1 VTEKLYF
8 HIWIAHKALQ
18 SITILWIILF
28 PQCGKKIIAHDR
40 ERDQGMIHHTF
51 IYQNSRELRKRARK
65 KTKERIKTVSL
76 HLFQA
81 WIIERMRTLLGHSC
95 LHMSPSHFLQRVVG
109 QGLVSS
115 LACKVCDSK
124 EAAGD
129 IISCLLWQA
138 LKEPCMKTRGC
149 EQPSHTLRVVISNS
163 FFFSTSIDPWF
174 YHLSI
179 FIQGRPN
186 GKWDLKQKLR
196 EIFFFFYFKG
206 KSDMWGLLSTF
217 VTFFTLKNL

>member
-1 VTEKLYF
+1 MTEKLYF

-129 IISCLLWQA
+129 IISCLLLQA
-138 LKEPCMKTRGC
+138 LKNLAWKQEDVNNLT
-149 EQPSHTLRVVISNS
+149 TLYKVVSNS
-163 FFFSTSIDPWF
+163 FFATSINPWF
-174 YHLSI
+174 YHLST
-179 FIQGRPN
+179 FITCSQAFCTKN
-186 GKWDLKQKLR
+186 S
-196 EIFFFFYFKG
+196 IMHNKG
-206 KSDMWGLLSTF
+206 AHTRTKELTYIKPAVCIIVL
-217 VTFFTLKNL
+217 V